1 MFKNTIEKKQK
12 KEKQPDEKTNSK
24 YSPSEKNRIPEKKK
38 PFASTIFQTKS
49 ASNLP
54 NFQAPVNKG
63 TVASHHPIQNRT
75 SQLYLQ
81 KIKFRVS
88 SGAVKTASKDK
99 AEKQALTAP
108 ELALCANASISANC
122 KNNNLFYS
130 ATAAENNQNAL
141 AKEPILSN
149 PVFATSPFVT
159 FSTLHAKNLQTSANQ
174 SNVKLSKNSLIN
186 QKDTKNGYSS
196 VSKQAST
203 NVSSPTNLD
212 CSSSLDKSVYSCN
225 QSLSNQMTSDL
236 TFNSLKFHSGEAA
249 AIAECLHFKEKT
261 NNNFTSNF
269 LINGNSKCIKSLH
282 DCASA
287 VNNKI
292 GKEKTDKTNKEDE
305 YAGLNG
311 VKELKGNFEQKG
323 NYQTQFAFCDNL
335 ASASQENF
343 EKNGNSNYNF
353 NNQNQSQTTTICLNL
368 SNLSSLNLSNSLKS
382 FSSTLFNNSNTNN
395 NFGETHTRK
404 KLGKKLKELKVK
416 HKRLSKEGSYN
427 CGRWQPEEHQRF
439 IVAIMK
445 YGNEWKQ
452 VQKHVGTR
460 SSTQARSHA
469 QKFFVKIKKSNV
481 FHFNVDLSK
490 NSIKTLH
497 EMANS
502 LNTDEY
508 FNAIK
513 ALNCVAFERKA
524 GNAANAA
531 SQNLQANAARRNS
544 GSQGSGNNNG
554 QKRKVK
560 KEEVRNV
567 IDLNNFYFS
576 DLNGNFNIM

>member
-1 MFKNTIEKKQK
+1 
-12 KEKQPDEKTNSK
+12 
-24 YSPSEKNRIPEKKK
+24 
-38 PFASTIFQTKS
+38 
-49 ASNLP
+49 
-54 NFQAPVNKG
+54 
-63 TVASHHPIQNRT
+63 
-75 SQLYLQ
+75 
-81 KIKFRVS
+81 
-88 SGAVKTASKDK
+88 
-99 AEKQALTAP
+99 
-108 ELALCANASISANC
+108 
-122 KNNNLFYS
+122 
-130 ATAAENNQNAL
+130 
-141 AKEPILSN
+141 
-149 PVFATSPFVT
+149 
-159 FSTLHAKNLQTSANQ
+159 
-174 SNVKLSKNSLIN
+174 
-186 QKDTKNGYSS
+186 
-196 VSKQAST
+196 
-203 NVSSPTNLD
+203 
-212 CSSSLDKSVYSCN
+212 
-225 QSLSNQMTSDL
+225 MTSDL

-287 VNNKI
+287 VNNKN
-292 GKEKTDKTNKEDE
+292 GKQKTDKTNKEDE

-343 EKNGNSNYNF
+343 EINGNSNYNF

-368 SNLSSLNLSNSLKS
+368 SNLSSLNLSNSLNS
-382 FSSTLFNNSNTNN
+382 FSSSLYNNSTNN

-524 GNAANAA
+524 GNGANAT
-531 SQNLQANAARRNS
+531 SQHSQANAARSNS
-544 GSQGSGNNNG
+544 GSQGSGNKNG

-576 DLNGNFNIM
+576 DLNGNFCIR